1 MRWGLCDV
9 STPSLCFRSR
19 IDAPFLAFL
28 PVSRVFALDLVA
40 VLGIS
45 SEDEVDFLTGLD
57 SVAFALEVVLA
68 AALAILT
75 GDEDA

>member
-1 MRWGLCDV
+1 MRWGLRDV
-9 STPSLCFRSR
+9 SRPSLAFELR

-45 SEDEVDFLTGLD
+45 SEDEADFLTLVL
-57 SVAFALEVVLA
+57 VAFAFEIVLA

-75 GDEDA
+75 